1 VGTKLLQNYQLFI
14 LYYVHIWFNRPTKRA
29 VYIIIL
35 KKKR

>member
-1 VGTKLLQNYQLFI
+1 MGTKLLQHYQWFI

-29 VYIIIL
+29 LYIIL